1 MYMRNELP
9 HGAKWAAFGI
19 SRAAFPIV
27 AQSLLL
33 GGGVRVGL
41 EDNIYMSKGVLCES
55 NAQQVER
62 AKRIVEDLGGE
73 LATSNDAR
81 EILKLKPTN

>member
-1 MYMRNELP
+1 
-9 HGAKWAAFGI
+9 
-19 SRAAFPIV
+19 
-27 AQSLLL
+27 
-33 GGGVRVGL
+33 
-41 EDNIYMSKGVLCES
+41 MSKGVLCES